1 MVLTRD
7 FKETVAKRIHKDAR
21 FRRAL
26 LAEAVETLLDGD
38 LNTGKALLRDYVNA
52 TVGFETL
59 AKAIG
64 KDSKSIHRMLG
75 AKGNPTAENIFTIV
89 KILQDVTD
97 ISLHVKANQ
106 HKAA

>member
-7 FKETVAKRIHKDAR
+7 FKETIAIRVQKDTR

-26 LAEAVETLLDGD
+26 LVEAIGTLLDGD
-38 LNTGKALLRDYVNA
+38 LDTGKALLRDYINA
-52 TVGFETL
+52 TIGFEVL
-59 AKAIG
+59 AKEIG

-75 AKGNPTAENIFTIV
+75 PKGNPTADNIFTIV

-97 ISLHVKANQ
+97 ISLHVKASH